1 MLGRKLALIVLVGAL
16 ALMPL
21 SAGAQMSP
29 RKKPTKV
36 GPLTFDGATY
46 AGPNC
51 RDGKFRR
58 NGTTGEVTSNWTFC
72 TYFYRYSTAQ
82 DNNSNRNFG
91 AMWLSTR
98 VKPTNGWCVSRAISQ
113 LGVQTSGSGNVIKR
127 APQGGGMQ
135 ANNSRSVQT
144 RLVVNAGG
152 SGSTNGV
159 LKKAWTLRPG
169 EVNIRKFNQGGFTNL
184 RLNYDG
190 PTKRST
196 AFAAAFE
203 MSWPQGGNPPSIFP
217 ELRALH
223 VKPCPS

>member
-1 MLGRKLALIVLVGAL
+1 MLGKKLALIVLVVAL
-16 ALMPL
+16 ALIPL
-21 SAGAQMSP
+21 SAGAQMNP
-29 RKKPTKV
+29 RNKPTKV
-36 GPLTFDGATY
+36 GPLTFDGDTY

-51 RDGKFRR
+51 KDGKFRR
-58 NGTTGEVTSNWTFC
+58 NGTSGQVTSNWTFC

-98 VKPTNGWCVSRAISQ
+98 VDPTNGWCASRVISQ
-113 LGVQTSGSGNVIKR
+113 LGVQTSGTGNVLNR
-127 APQGGGMQ
+127 APQGRSRE
-135 ANNSRSVQT
+135 ANSSRKVQT
-144 RLVVNAGG
+144 RLVVDAGG
-152 SGSTNGV
+152 AGSTNGV
-159 LKKAWTLRPG
+159 LKKDWTLHRG
-169 EVNIRKFNQGGFTNL
+169 ELAIRKFKQGGFTNL
-184 RLNYDG
+184 RLNYEG
-190 PTKRST
+190 PTKKTT